1 MPAHEGRLGASD
13 IINVIIR
20 RLFFNFIIFFL
31 CFLICEICV
40 ICGYKIRDSN
50 TRRTGILG
58 KQDQLKQKS
67 AHRAV
72 EFVESGMVVGLGTG
86 STTAFAVIRIG
97 ERLKSGDLKDIV
109 GIPTSLRTEKL
120 AREWGVPL
128 CGLDDQPV
136 IDVTIDGADEVDPD
150 LNLIKGGGGA
160 LLREK
165 VVAQASRQNIIIVD
179 ESKLSP
185 RLGTRWALPV
195 EVIPFA
201 AKSAENF
208 INSLGAG
215 VTLRLDDTGRPYQT
229 DQNNF
234 ILDANF
240 GKMAEPDR
248 VAASLNERAG
258 IVEHGLFLGLA
269 SDVIVAAEDGI
280 RHLKRNSL

>member
-1 MPAHEGRLGASD
+1 LKR
-13 IINVIIR
+13 
-20 RLFFNFIIFFL
+20 
-31 CFLICEICV
+31 
-40 ICGYKIRDSN
+40 
-50 TRRTGILG
+50 
-58 KQDQLKQKS
+58 QDELKQKA

-72 EFVESGMVVGLGTG
+72 EFVKSGMVVGLGTG
-86 STTAFAVIRIG
+86 STTAFAVTRIG
-97 ERLKSGDLKDIV
+97 ERLKSGDLKNIV
-109 GIPTSLRTEKL
+109 GIPTSIRTETL
-120 AREWGVPL
+120 AGELGIPL
-128 CGLDDQPV
+128 CGLDDQPQ

-201 AKSAENF
+201 LKSEENF
-208 INSLGAG
+208 LISWKAA
-215 VTLRLDDTGRPYQT
+215 VTLRTADKGQPYQT
-229 DQNNF
+229 DQKNF

-240 GKMAEPDR
+240 GEMADPNGIADR
-248 VAASLNERAG
+248 LNERAG

-269 SDVIVAAEDGI
+269 SDVIVAAQDGI
-280 RHLKRNSL
+280 RLLKRKGQ

>member
-1 MPAHEGRLGASD
+1 M
-13 IINVIIR
+13 
-20 RLFFNFIIFFL
+20 
-31 CFLICEICV
+31 
-40 ICGYKIRDSN
+40 K
-50 TRRTGILG
+50 
-58 KQDQLKQKS
+58 KQDKLKQK
-67 AHRAV
+67 AADRAV

-97 ERLKSGDLKDIV
+97 ERIKSGDLKNIIC
-109 GIPTSLRTEKL
+109 IPTSIRTETL
-120 AREWGVPL
+120 AGEWRIPL
-128 CGLDDQPV
+128 CGLEDQPV

-208 INSLGAG
+208 LKSQGAA
-215 VTLRLDDTGRPYQT
+215 VTLRLDDNGRPYQT

-240 GKMAEPDR
+240 GEMADPYR
-248 VAASLNERAG
+248 VAAKLNERAG

-269 SDVIVAAEDGI
+269 SDVIVAAENDI
-280 RHLKRNSL
+280 RHLRRNDL

>member
-1 MPAHEGRLGASD
+1 M
-13 IINVIIR
+13 
-20 RLFFNFIIFFL
+20 
-31 CFLICEICV
+31 
-40 ICGYKIRDSN
+40 K
-50 TRRTGILG
+50 
-58 KQDQLKQKS
+58 KQDELKQNA

-86 STTAFAVIRIG
+86 STTTFAVIRIG
-97 ERLKSGDLKDIV
+97 ERLKSGDLKNIV
-109 GIPTSLRTEKL
+109 GIPTSIRTERL
-120 AREWGVPL
+120 AGEWSIPL
-128 CGLDDQPV
+128 CGLADQPV

-208 INSLGAG
+208 LKSQGAA
-215 VTLRLDDTGRPYQT
+215 VTLRLDDNGRPYQT

-240 GKMAEPDR
+240 GEMADPYR
-248 VAASLNERAG
+248 VAAKLNERAG
-258 IVEHGLFLGLA
+258 IVEHGLFLGLTA
-269 SDVIVAAEDGI
+269 DVLVATETGVT
-280 RHLKRNSL
+280 HLPSSR